1 MSKEEFDRK
10 VQENPAN
17 NHLKVKVSDI
27 KDNTNEELGNIE
39 ENVKEEIS
47 LSIEE
52 EPEVQEENIV
62 PVFEKKKSNKI
73 RSFDIHP
80 EIPTSDRNQFKI
92 TNDNL
97 GEGSP
102 REKFNNNVE
111 AIRVLKKCEDIT
123 REFVEFCNQPVITL
137 DDVINGN
144 YTVKDIQMLNT
155 AERYATTMGLT
166 QVDDDNL
173 EKVRGFVKE
182 LGAEFGTI
190 FDALWTH
197 GDESKLERLA
207 EAKLAEMPGGGI
219 RR

>member
-17 NHLKVKVSDI
+17 DHLKVKVSDI
-27 KDNTNEELGNIE
+27 KDNTNEEPSSID

-47 LSIEE
+47 LPIEE

-73 RSFDIHP
+73 KSFDIHP

-97 GEGSP
+97 GEGSA

-111 AIRVLKKCEDIT
+111 AIRVLKKCEEEKQVCNSTRTRDI
-123 REFVEFCNQPVITL
+123 VEICWLGGLPQAF
-137 DDVINGN
+137 DE
-144 YTVKDIQMLNT
+144 KD
-155 AERYATTMGLT
+155 YSS
-166 QVDDDNL
+166 L
-173 EKVRGFVKE
+173 E
-182 LGAEFGTI
+182 
-190 FDALWTH
+190 
-197 GDESKLERLA
+197 
-207 EAKLAEMPGGGI
+207 
-219 RR
+219 